1 MKGEIRR
8 RQVGRKERREER
20 MNGRNEMCKDRLGM
34 YFAFHKA
41 LHSMKPRAGE

>member
-20 MNGRNEMCKDRLGM
+20 MNGMCKDRLGM